1 MKLKIRV
8 LASIM
13 SILTLSS
20 FSQLIVFAEGE
31 NVTPKEYCHE
41 MFATKKADA
50 NLDVLVIPG
59 VQELIGNVDNND
71 DLEKLETIRK
81 FVAALGS
88 DTLTQVIKEGQYNI
102 LVEFGEMKSIIS
114 DISPDLSI
122 AGWECNEQNHI
133 TITNNSGNNIKAHIG
148 VEFDDKCS
156 ITGISLAEP
165 TELSNIALP
174 NGATEKRI
182 LQLSGGKIKQ
192 NLNLDVFNNLFEN
205 KLISIGNAKV
215 FITGGGFIESSI
227 NIANKLKEYAD
238 NTKALTDKVV
248 DKEIKD
254 AGADLFEAANNL
266 PTAVEKT
273 SKTYTENVNKFV
285 ENLNENGCNL
295 KNVTVSLPDCQALN
309 QEINKFI
316 DANKK
321 LTSKVNAKKG
331 KPVNVEGGN
340 STNNPNGG
348 NGDKQGDGTDPGNS
362 GTPGEDG
369 RPSVDSKSSEQV
381 EGSGTNQ
388 TDNNTGSNTGGPD
401 QETLKQSRKNA
412 LRKQMGLK

>member
-1 MKLKIRV
+1 MKLKKRV

-133 TITNNSGNNIKAHIG
+133 TITNNSGNSIKAHIG

-156 ITGISLAEP
+156 DRKS
-165 TELSNIALP
+165 
-174 NGATEKRI
+174 
-182 LQLSGGKIKQ
+182 
-192 NLNLDVFNNLFEN
+192 
-205 KLISIGNAKV
+205 
-215 FITGGGFIESSI
+215 
-227 NIANKLKEYAD
+227 
-238 NTKALTDKVV
+238 VV
-248 DKEIKD
+248 
-254 AGADLFEAANNL
+254 
-266 PTAVEKT
+266 
-273 SKTYTENVNKFV
+273 
-285 ENLNENGCNL
+285 
-295 KNVTVSLPDCQALN
+295 
-309 QEINKFI
+309 
-316 DANKK
+316 
-321 LTSKVNAKKG
+321 
-331 KPVNVEGGN
+331 
-340 STNNPNGG
+340 
-348 NGDKQGDGTDPGNS
+348 
-362 GTPGEDG
+362 
-369 RPSVDSKSSEQV
+369 
-381 EGSGTNQ
+381 
-388 TDNNTGSNTGGPD
+388 
-401 QETLKQSRKNA
+401 
-412 LRKQMGLK
+412 